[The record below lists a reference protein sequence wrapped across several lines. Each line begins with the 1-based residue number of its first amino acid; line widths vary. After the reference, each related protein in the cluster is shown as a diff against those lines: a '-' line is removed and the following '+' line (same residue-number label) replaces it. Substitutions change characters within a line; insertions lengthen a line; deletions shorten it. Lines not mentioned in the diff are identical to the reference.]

1 MIKDILQ
8 IIIAA
13 RLLVV
18 FMFTL
23 FRFVKYRKTHAEMLV
38 DLYNNLGKEN
48 NFLKR

>member
-13 RLLVV
+13 GLLVAS
-18 FMFTL
+18 MFTL
-23 FRFVKYRKTHAEMLV
+23 LRFVKYRKTHAEMLV
-38 DLYNNLGKEN
+38 VLYNNLGEEN